1 MFRPTLVFN
10 LVPLRYILGV
20 IFTLSITSCL
30 NQTGPT
36 LTQDETNWL
45 KQNEGKIEVLF
56 GYQDPPNA
64 FNNEEGEYVGLLV
77 DYQKEIEN
85 HIGQEFI
92 FHKFDT
98 WEELID
104 YSKTAQNFIII
115 GCAQTN
121 KRKEYLLFTNTII
134 KKPYVIISQQ
144 NNPLSAMSSLG
155 DKNVCTVSDYAINDY
170 LEEYY
175 PNITPIQYSSDLECI
190 RAVSTGICDAMIA
203 NQMSATHIINSE
215 AISNLKISGESG
227 YLNRLAVAVS
237 NHDPIL
243 FKIID
248 KVIDNIPQS
257 RQNEFYKKW
266 VNPESNFL
274 SKKTWLAILTIV
286 LIFVASLIILWLWLI
301 SLRKQVARQ
310 TQTIKKNEEHL
321 RITIN
326 SIGDGLIV
334 TDVRGKITKMN
345 PVAEKLTG
353 WQYKDAKQKDL
364 ADIFRIVNSKTR
376 EAIEDPF
383 KKIIRSKQVIGLD
396 NHTVLISKDG
406 EEFQIADS
414 GAPITDQEGHVSGV
428 VLVFRDITDTY
439 RLQKTLE
446 ENEKRY
452 RSLIENS
459 HDGIF
464 IFYNNKFEF
473 VNKRFEQIMEYSA
486 EEIDKIN
493 FDAMISPESLDMIYN
508 RLKEK
513 DKNKLSSK
521 FEFTGIAK
529 SGRKLPLEVSVSYI
543 PYKDGVASQ
552 GIIRDITQRKRYEAE
567 LIKAKENAEES
578 DRLKSVF
585 LATMSHELR
594 TPLNAVIGFSELIQ
608 PNVPLDDILHFSKII
623 SMSGKHLLG
632 VIEDIF
638 DISLIETGDVQIE
651 SAPFNISSLLNEVY
665 ELIKNERVLQDKE
678 HIDLIL
684 DNSLKDLDRIL
695 YSDQKRI
702 KQILINL
709 LKNAIKFTNKGHINF
724 GCRLYEKNHEKFIL
738 FFVKDTG
745 IGIPQH
751 MQNLIF
757 EVFRQ
762 ADETH
767 TRIYGGTGLGLTIC
781 KKLTNMMKGDIWVES
796 EQGQGANFHFTIPFK
811 NTSEELPQQSDS
823 YSEFSFD
830 NATVLIAEDDKT
842 SFSFLK
848 ALLSQKGMTCIW
860 VKNGREA
867 VKYCTEDNPID
878 LLLMDINMPEMN
890 GYIATSQIKTIR
902 PKLPIIAQTAYAIEG
917 DKENILA
924 AGCDYYISKP
934 IDKNELFEKIRLCLE
949 KNQIM
954 VKDNSQ

>member
-1 MFRPTLVFN
+1 MFKFN
-10 LVPLRYILGV
+10 INFNPSLLRHILGV
-20 IFTLSITSCL
+20 IFTLLITACV
-30 NQTGPT
+30 NQSGPT

-56 GYQDPPNA
+56 GYQDPPSA
-64 FNNEEGEYVGLLV
+64 FLNVDGDYVGLLV

-85 HIGQEFI
+85 YLGQKFI
-92 FHKFDT
+92 FHRFAT
-98 WEELID
+98 WEKLIT
-104 YSKTAQNFIII
+104 YSKTANNFIII
-115 GCAQTN
+115 GCARTN
-121 KRKEYLLFTNTII
+121 KREKYLLFTNSII
-134 KKPYVIISQQ
+134 KIPYVIISQQ
-144 NNPLSAMSSLG
+144 NRLITSMSSLA

-170 LEEYY
+170 LEQYY
-175 PNITPIQYSSDLECI
+175 PHISPINYSRDLDCI

-203 NQMSATHIINSE
+203 NQMSATYIINSE

-227 YLNRLAVAVS
+227 YLNRLAIAVS
-237 NHDPIL
+237 NNDPIL

-248 KVIDNIPQS
+248 KAVDNIPTNTH
-257 RQNEFYKKW
+257 NELYKKW
-266 VNPESNFL
+266 VNPELYFL
-274 SKKTWLAILTIV
+274 SKKTWVPILTIL
-286 LIFVASLIILWLWLI
+286 LIFAAAFIILWLWLI
-301 SLRKQVARQ
+301 SLKKQVARQ
-310 TQTIKKNEEHL
+310 TQIIKKNEENL

-334 TDVRGKITKMN
+334 TDINGKITRMN
-345 PVAEKLTG
+345 PIAEKLTG
-353 WQYKDAKQKDL
+353 WQFKDVQQKNL
-364 ADIFRIVNSKTR
+364 SDIFRIINSKTR
-376 EAIEDPF
+376 EPIENPA
-383 KKIIRSKQVIGLD
+383 KKIIKTGQIIGLA
-396 NHTVLISKDG
+396 NHTLLISKNG
-406 EEFQIADS
+406 EEYQIADS
-414 GAPITDQEGHVSGV
+414 VAPITDQQGKISGV

-439 RLQKTLE
+439 RMQKTLE

-459 HDGIF
+459 NDGIF
-464 IFYNNKFEF
+464 LFYNKKFEF
-473 VNKRFEQIMEYSA
+473 VNKQFEQIMGYSA
-486 EEIDKIN
+486 EEINNIN
-493 FDAMISPESLDMIYN
+493 FDIMISPESLDMIYN

-513 DKNKLSSK
+513 NKDKLSSK
-521 FEFTGIAK
+521 FEFTGITK
-529 SGRKLPLEVSVSYI
+529 SGRKLPLEVSVNYI
-543 PYKDGVASQ
+543 PYKKGVASQ

-608 PNVPLDDILHFSKII
+608 ADVPLDDILHFSKII

-638 DISLIETGDVQIE
+638 DISLIETGDIYIVNE
-651 SAPFNISSLLNEVY
+651 PLNISTLLNEIF
-665 ELIKNERVLQDKE
+665 ERIKTEKVLQDKE
-678 HIDLIL
+678 HLEIIL
-684 DNSLKDLDRIL
+684 DNSINEQDSIL
-695 YSDQKRI
+695 YADQKRI

-709 LKNAIKFTNKGHINF
+709 LKNAIKFTQKGSISF
-724 GCRLYEKNHEKFIL
+724 GCKLSVKKQNKFIQ

-781 KKLTNMMKGDIWVES
+781 KKLTHMMGGDIWVKS
-796 EQGQGANFHFTIPFK
+796 EEGRGANFHFTVPFK
-811 NTSEELPQQSDS
+811 NTAEASPEHSNIHPELN
-823 YSEFSFD
+823 F
-830 NATVLIAEDDKT
+830 NNVTVLIAEDDKT

-848 ALLSQKGMTCIW
+848 ALLSSKGMKCVW

-867 VKYCTEDNPID
+867 VKYCTENNPID

-934 IDKNELFEKIRLCLE
+934 INQNELFEKIRLCLE

-954 VKDNSQ
+954 ANHNN